1 MKNYMLLTILF
12 FGLNLGHAQTS
23 LNGKVIDGETNEPI
37 LFGSVVLYKN
47 GSLITGTET
56 DLDGFYN
63 LANIDPGTYDVEASY
78 VGYNTQ
84 RVTNVIVYGGQANNL
99 DIKLGGGVDLQE
111 VVVVQYKIPLI
122 KQDCTT
128 SGGTLTSEQLKKL
141 PTRNINSMASH
152 TAGIRSGKSK
162 KKWKRKKKK
171 SARSEA
177 TFYLVDGI
185 RVQGKAQKKS
195 RLKKWKESRAAKKQV
210 KKENQA
216 IRNSEEYGKF
226 VENDFIAAQEENTST
241 FSIDVDK
248 ASYSLARRYL
258 TQNRQ
263 MPPQDAVRIE
273 EMINYFDYEYDSPE
287 GKEPFAVYTETAR
300 CPWNAENILLK
311 VGIQGKKMEKNTGA
325 ANNLVFLIDVSGSM
339 GSAKKLQLIKP
350 AFKYLIRNL
359 RAQDRVAI
367 VTYAGAAGLVL
378 PSTSAADSTT
388 IYKALDNLQ
397 SGGSTAGGAGIQL
410 AYKTALKNFIKE
422 GNNRV
427 ILATDGD
434 FNVGIS
440 DPTGLENLIVK
451 KRKEGVYLTTLGF
464 GMGNYKDNRMEI
476 LADKG
481 NGNYSYIDDMKE
493 AKKVFVTDL
502 TGTLYTIAKDVK
514 IQIDFDKEF
523 VKNYRLIGYENR
535 LLEKEDFHDDTKDA
549 GELGAGHTVTALYE
563 IKLKSEAPEEFLKL
577 KLRYKFPKN
586 RQSNYIETF
595 AMGDAQPFE
604 LASENFQ
611 FAASVAGFGMLLRG
625 SKYTNNLTYEQVAQM
640 ATAAKGKDEFG
651 YRKELIEL
659 VEIAQGMNAQVK

>member
-1 MKNYMLLTILF
+1 MKNYMLLVVLF
-12 FGLNLGHAQTS
+12 FGLNLVHAQTS
-23 LNGKVIDGETNEPI
+23 LNGKVTDGDTGEPI
-37 LFGSVVLYKN
+37 LFGSVALYKN
-47 GSLITGTET
+47 GSLISGTET
-56 DLDGFYN
+56 DFDGFYN
-63 LANIDPGTYDVEASY
+63 FANIDPGTYDVEASY
-78 VGYNTQ
+78 VGFQPTKIAG
-84 RVTNVIVYGGQANNL
+84 VIVYGGQANNL
-99 DIKLGGGVDLQE
+99 DIKLDSGVDLQE
-111 VVVVQYKIPLI
+111 VVVVQYRIPLI
-122 KQDCTT
+122 TQDCST

-141 PTRNINSMASH
+141 PTRNIGGLVSNVAGVSSGDEGDNLYMKGSRSAS
-152 TAGIRSGKSK
+152 
-162 KKWKRKKKK
+162 
-171 SARSEA
+171 
-177 TFYLVDGI
+177 TFYIVDGI

-195 RLKKWKESRAAKKQV
+195 RLKKWKENRAAKKQV

-226 VENDFIAAQEENTST
+226 VENDFITAQKENTST

-263 MPPQDAVRIE
+263 MPPRDAVRIE
-273 EMINYFDYEYDSPE
+273 EMINYFDYEYDSPK

-311 VGIQGKKMEKNTGA
+311 VGIQGKKMERNTAA

-339 GSAKKLQLIKP
+339 SSANKLELIKP
-350 AFKYLIRNL
+350 AFKHLIRNL
-359 RAQDRVAI
+359 RAQDRVAL
-367 VTYAGAAGLVL
+367 VTYAGSAGLVL
-378 PSTSAADSTT
+378 PSTSATDTKT
-388 IYKALDNLQ
+388 IFKALDNLT

-410 AYKTALKNFIKE
+410 AYKTAQKNFIKE

-434 FNVGIS
+434 FNIGIS
-440 DPTGLENLIVK
+440 DPNGLENLIVE
-451 KRKEGVYLTTLGF
+451 KRKKGVYLTTLGF

-481 NGNYSYIDDMKE
+481 NGNYSYIDDLKE

-514 IQIDFDKEF
+514 IQIDFDKKF
-523 VKNYRLIGYENR
+523 VENYRLIGYENR

-563 IKLKSEAPEEFLKL
+563 IKLKTEAPEEFLKL

-586 RQSNYIETF
+586 KQSNYIETF
-595 AMGDAQPFE
+595 AIGDAQPFE

-625 SKYTNNLTYEQVAQM
+625 SKFSGELTYEEVAQM